1 MVSDSIFNALDPE
14 GYLIVPRI
22 MSSSQVV
29 ETCEA
34 VESLLLACPSA
45 GVRGLAN
52 KVPYIRSLAES
63 PTVRAL
69 VEPVL
74 GPHARLIRS
83 VLFNKSQEVNWQVA
97 WHQDLTIA
105 VQSQSEVQGFVGWSV
120 KEGVVHVQPPVAILE
135 QMLTVRLH
143 LDPTDETNGALW
155 VSPGSH
161 RFGRLP
167 SQAAAEVADRQGKIM
182 CAVQAGDA
190 LVFRPLLLHA
200 SRKAVSDSPR
210 RVVHL
215 EFTRA
220 ILPEPLAWHEAV

>member
-1 MVSDSIFNALDPE
+1 MVSDSMLNALDRE

-45 GVRGLAN
+45 GVRDLAN

-120 KEGVVHVQPPVAILE
+120 KEGVVHVQPPVNILE

-161 RFGRLP
+161 HLGRLP

-182 CAVQAGDA
+182 CAVQAGGA
-190 LVFRPLLLHA
+190 LLFRPLLLHA